1 MLANAIFTSNLAVSL
16 ELLRSTIWSPHLDA
30 AAFNAILSRADTS
43 FDYVRALMADPPAGW
58 SRERMLGH
66 LLNPRAPTLK
76 SVIAN
81 QKSNTGPDP
90 PTEEAAQMPWIPL
103 RQPATWDSERDHCF
117 WLIYYR
123 VLGAHYL
130 LHAYKRFNTQVDRFF
145 EHKVQRFLDA
155 HVQCCMLLDAG
166 DVTMDALIAAYGGGL
181 GESHY
186 PCDAEFIQMS
196 SREHILK
203 PTPYSQIAHLLTAA
217 AAAEDTAYLREPGE
231 EEEWAPFPDAKRE
244 THSIL
249 FKLVAQLNACM
260 QHMSEDHP
268 LSDQLWLY
276 YVSWTDL
283 FHYCLRHG
291 RMDDEFLLLPIGS
304 KRDAR
309 LGHMQLGDT
318 ASPWTLFGG
327 WAQQGTRTFCADDLP
342 DLYGMLVSI
351 PLRGEQHTPR
361 YVLGKIYQKALPFA
375 CGRRH
380 IIKLVNLA
388 LTQEPGVWPLFRA
401 LCWTML
407 ANLYP
412 GELASPHGMLGMR
425 DLLRIKELTDDR
437 QALMSALA
445 VREPSPSGAPLIVF
459 TLFRLHII
467 HMASFN
473 PQYVAQASECID
485 WPFFVA
491 DSIKL
496 ARLVREHRLFAA
508 DCFATAR
515 LHLGKTVKTPN
526 ARVHR
531 MRRRS
536 LAVSLMDHFNERLE
550 KSLLKTMRAYQQ
562 EQRLLVSLTADR
574 YFGSPSLM
582 AAYVQQQLKDNSN
595 AAMDAQYWLDE
606 SRETVRVIC
615 ERYERA
621 LNVRCKSAI
630 LNALIALP
638 PEQRMTGPAF
648 AMLKAQE
655 MGGVSDQCV
664 ALLCDLVRTYEQ
676 KAAPKEFKQRIGQ
689 LELDHFMVVCFYFNA
704 AALVERISFVALD
717 ADTVQRTDMAMTAR
731 LVPGTPF
738 DVESSYSVY
747 IALCCERV
755 CTLSG
760 NGKYGNRKVA
770 YDIERQCYICAAG
783 KKHADDPLASH
794 LDDEERDNDIGGAR
808 DDDDDDHDGSADD
821 EDLLGQMQGAVNKR
835 TRVMQERKAIR
846 NMRKRFSRIPCGQP
860 VLQVTLRGRALV
872 WGNTADNKRQYMFCP
887 QCASLHLFS
896 MLGFS
901 DSEFGYYRCPEC
913 ARRELMHLS
922 YHTCAYCKRIVNSD
936 EDYCDIYCPNV
947 DDARH
952 LLQRLYFCKVHLRIV
967 QRHSTLPR
975 PQLWQRIKQLQD
987 ARSILHAGGNHK
999 SQTDRNI
1006 MLGKTK

>member
-1 MLANAIFTSNLAVSL
+1 MH
-16 ELLRSTIWSPHLDA
+16 LLSTTIWSPHLNA
-30 AAFNAILSRADTS
+30 TAFHAIMSRADTS
-43 FDYVRALMADPPAGW
+43 FDYVRNLLLDPPLGW
-58 SRERMLGH
+58 SVERLLGH
-66 LLNPRAPTLK
+66 VLNPRSPTLK

-90 PTEEAAQMPWIPL
+90 PSEEAMRMPWTPM
-103 RQPATWDSERDHCF
+103 QAPEWGYTWF
-117 WLIYYR
+117 WVIFYR

-145 EHKVQRFLDA
+145 EHKIQRFINA
-155 HVQCCMLLDAG
+155 HTRCCMLLDADPNTSG
-166 DVTMDALIAAYGGGL
+166 DALIAAYGQGL

-186 PCDAEFIQMS
+186 PCDAETIRMTT
-196 SREHILK
+196 REHVLK
-203 PTPYSQIAHLLTAA
+203 PTPYSLIAHLLVDLPIPESPYILEPYDKD
-217 AAAEDTAYLREPGE
+217 EDEQL
-231 EEEWAPFPDAKRE
+231 EWAPFPEAKPE

-249 FKLVAQLNACM
+249 FKLVSQLNACM
-260 QHMSEDHP
+260 IHMRADHA

-276 YVSWTDL
+276 YASWTDL
-283 FHYCLRHG
+283 FHYCIRAG
-291 RMDDEFLLLPIGS
+291 RMDDEFLRLPIGS

-309 LGHMQLGDT
+309 LGHMHVGDT
-318 ASPWTLFGG
+318 ASPWTLWGG

-342 DLYGMLVSI
+342 DLYGLLLSI

-388 LTQEPGVWPLFRA
+388 LAQEPGVWPLFRA

-412 GELASPHGMLGMR
+412 GELASPHGALGMR
-425 DLLRIKELTDDR
+425 DLLRIKELTND
-437 QALMSALA
+437 QPALMQALA
-445 VREPSPSGAPLIVF
+445 VRHPSPSGAPLIVF

-496 ARLVREHRLFAA
+496 AKLVREHRLFAV

-536 LAVSLMDHFNERLE
+536 LAVSLMDHFNEKLE
-550 KSLLKTMRAYQQ
+550 KSLLKTMRAFQQ

-582 AAYVQQQLKDNSN
+582 AAYVQEQLGGG
-595 AAMDAQYWLDE
+595 ATDAKMLLQE
-606 SRETVRVIC
+606 SRETVDIIC
-615 ERYERA
+615 QRYDRA

-630 LNALIALP
+630 LNALITLP
-638 PEQRMTGPAF
+638 PEQRMTAAAF
-648 AMLKAQE
+648 AMLKAPE
-655 MGGVSDQCV
+655 MGGVNDQCV

-676 KAAPKEFKQRIGQ
+676 KAAPKEFKHRIGQ

-704 AALVERISFVALD
+704 ASLIERVAFVALD
-717 ADTVQRTDMAMTAR
+717 AETVRRTDLAMTAR

-738 DVESSYSVY
+738 DAESAYSVY
-747 IALCCERV
+747 VALCCERV

-770 YDIERQCYICAAG
+770 YDVERQCYICAAG
-783 KKHADDPLASH
+783 KKHADDEL
-794 LDDEERDNDIGGAR
+794 GAR
-808 DDDDDDHDGSADD
+808 LGEDDDDEQQQQEDDEDD
-821 EDLLGQMQGAVNKR
+821 EANEDLLGQMQNAANR
-835 TRVMQERKAIR
+835 RAQVMQERKAIR

-860 VLQVTLRGRALV
+860 VLQITLRGRALV
-872 WGNTADNKRQYMFCP
+872 WGNTADNKRQYLFCP

-901 DSEFGYYRCPEC
+901 GSETGHYRCPEC
-913 ARRELMHLS
+913 ARKELMHVS
-922 YHTCAYCKRIVNSD
+922 YHTCAYCKKPGASD
-936 EDYCDIYCPNV
+936 SDYCDVYCPGE
-947 DDARH
+947 DDACN

-967 QRHSTLPR
+967 LRHSSLPK
-975 PQLWQRIKQLQD
+975 PALWARIKQLQD
-987 ARSILHAGGNHK
+987 ARSMLHAKGNHK
-999 SQTDRNI
+999 SQTDRNL
-1006 MLGKTK
+1006 MLGKPK